1 MLRIWHDSEE
11 DARRFM
17 ESSVFSSVRL
27 SATRSGAPRP
37 ARPDPLLRLPGDL
50 RLDAAGKLP
59 CLVRFSHP
67 TALSLKNC
75 ESVHNPKT
83 RGFGWSPLLLSSPLD
98 LLRLQSAVSSGSFFC
113 PDAAATSAATS
124 GQSPPHT
131 TATSTSPLWENA
143 HQTSSVEQSCE
154 ISERV
159 KKSRRFEGVLLLQIG

>member
-1 MLRIWHDSEE
+1 MQISFLIVVNLVQGLVFPRATHLARQRGGCEE
-11 DARRFM
+11 
-17 ESSVFSSVRL
+17 VYGVVRL
-27 SATRSGAPRP
+27 LVSPPVCNPERRP
-37 ARPDPLLRLPGDL
+37 PSRLSRPPPPSPG
-50 RLDAAGKLP
+50 RFTTGCCRGKLP

-83 RGFGWSPLLLSSPLD
+83 RGFGWSPLLPSPLD

-131 TATSTSPLWENA
+131 TATSTSPLWANA
-143 HQTSSVEQSCE
+143 HQTCGHVTCP
-154 ISERV
+154 
-159 KKSRRFEGVLLLQIG
+159 KG